1 MKEFNCERAFLN
13 TSVNEQVNI
22 VNRTILN
29 ILSNFIPHKT
39 IVCDDKDPPWINNL
53 IKTLNQE
60 KMLHIRFIAIK
71 KITLL

>member
-53 IKTLNQE
+53 IKTLIQE